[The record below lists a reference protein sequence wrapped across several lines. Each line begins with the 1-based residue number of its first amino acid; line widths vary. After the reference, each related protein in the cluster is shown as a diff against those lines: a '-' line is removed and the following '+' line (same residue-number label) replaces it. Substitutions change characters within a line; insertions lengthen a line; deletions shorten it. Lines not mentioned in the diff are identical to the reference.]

1 MQKNQY
7 KAGDVILRE
16 GEEGNSAFLITT
28 GSVEVII
35 GEGKKAKTVASLGE
49 GDVFGEMSLLEPG
62 PRSAT
67 IKAVTDTE
75 CAVTS
80 YDDFMASIQNDPEQA
95 IKFMK
100 TLVLRL
106 RQMNEVMG
114 KMDPQRRRMRDMLK
128 DWQKS
133 NEAAE
138 AAEALRWE
146 GLTPEERELELSYLG
161 ASRYGM
167 F

>member
-1 MQKNQY
+1 
-7 KAGDVILRE
+7 
-16 GEEGNSAFLITT
+16 
-28 GSVEVII
+28 
-35 GEGKKAKTVASLGE
+35 
-49 GDVFGEMSLLEPG
+49 
-62 PRSAT
+62 
-67 IKAVTDTE
+67 
-75 CAVTS
+75 
-80 YDDFMASIQNDPEQA
+80 MASIQDDPEQA

-133 NEAAE
+133 NEVAE

-146 GLTPEERELELSYLG
+146 KLTPEEREIELNYLG
-161 ASRYGM
+161 AFRYGM